1 MVLMQNFEIMSYSF
15 QIVGIYTSEH
25 SALKVSTKLYN
36 Y

>member
-1 MVLMQNFEIMSYSF
+1 MQNFEIMSYIF

-25 SALKVSTKLYN
+25 YALKESTNLYN

>member
-25 SALKVSTKLYN
+25 YALKESTKL
-36 Y
+36 